1 MQVQHTKLKLW
12 SRKFDNNRQLSS
24 LGGLACLKVMTYIDK
39 ICSRIRLN
47 SLKKITN
54 TSKTHTDSNTESI
67 KAEKT
72 K

>member
-12 SRKFDNNRQLSS
+12 SSKFDNNRQLSS
-24 LGGLACLKVMTYIDK
+24 FACLKVMTYIDK